1 MSGLLRMMGARFA
14 SAAVSIE
21 EARTAQMAIRTMPVR
36 TGSQPLTY
44 PDDETASVALI

>member
-21 EARTAQMAIRTMPVR
+21 EARTAQMAIRTMPVANR
-36 TGSQPLTY
+36 
-44 PDDETASVALI
+44 VAATNIPKR